1 MPVFRDYSHTNWT
14 AENGLLGSEG
24 VTVPAFLRRVHA
36 QSGFDRALGECNAI
50 TSLGFGHRELTFGSG
65 SGIGLRSFPQARFWP
80 ITEQFC
86 SHKEVSQ
93 E

>member
-1 MPVFRDYSHTNWT
+1 MRSPVS
-14 AENGLLGSEG
+14 S
-24 VTVPAFLRRVHA
+24 
-36 QSGFDRALGECNAI
+36 RALGECNAI